1 LFSQQFFIFYNM
13 VIEIEKLCVTLKERE
28 ILEEISLNV
37 SENETV
43 VILGPSG
50 SGKTV
55 LLKTLLGLLT
65 PSKGKL
71 IVLGKDMFNIS
82 REELLQLRKKTGMVF
97 QSAALFDSMSVWE
110 NVGFYLLEFL
120 RLSEQEIRKRAE
132 QVLLAVGLSDVLDKM
147 PDELSGGMRKRVGI
161 ARALISEPE
170 LLFYDEPTA
179 GLDVI
184 TSTSITK
191 LMKKIHREFKTTDLI
206 VTHDLSIARHLADKI
221 AVINEGKIIETG
233 TWEQLLH
240 SKNEFVKYFLN
251 IGAAYENERF

>member
-1 LFSQQFFIFYNM
+1 M
-13 VIEIEKLCVTLKERE
+13 VIEIENLYVTLKERE
-28 ILEEISLNV
+28 ILKEISLNV
-37 SENETV
+37 GENETV

-65 PSKGKL
+65 PSDGKL

-120 RLSEQEIRKRAE
+120 RLPEQEVRRRAE
-132 QVLLAVGLSDVLDKM
+132 QILFAVGLSDVLDKM

-161 ARALISEPE
+161 ARALIGEPE
-170 LLFYDEPTA
+170 ILFYDEPTA

-233 TWEQLLH
+233 TWEQLLY

-251 IGAAYENERF
+251 IGAVYENEKF